1 VVLGSAVVV
10 VGTVVVGAAVVVGVV
25 VGGAAVVV
33 GGAAV
38 VVGAVTG
45 GWVVAAPKVENVSV
59 LVVVPAVA
67 GAWTVPDLGVVGA
80 LLTARPGLVSEVGVE
95 RVGAVVGC
103 RGPVVGVDTAL
114 AAGSAGTIDSAM
126 SGAWP
131 SGGG

>member
-10 VGTVVVGAAVVVGVV
+10 VGTVVVGAAVVVG
-25 VGGAAVVV
+25 VVV